1 MITTKASLSKM
12 LFIVVLSLT
21 VAALTQTP
29 LVDANDLVTRPFH
42 ISGQMTLFPFTDQG
56 VATHFGSFVNNGSP
70 YSGNYVAANGD
81 TISWHTGGGQ
91 CNADY
96 SICTGTIVFDSGT
109 GRFEN
114 VTGGF
119 DYQMILVGPGYDYT
133 YTGGGTIT
141 Y

>member
-1 MITTKASLSKM
+1 MKTAKSSLSKM
-12 LFIVVLSLT
+12 LLFVVLSLT
-21 VAALTQTP
+21 VVTLMQTTV
-29 LVDANDLVTRPFH
+29 VDAKDLVTRPFH
-42 ISGQMTLFPFTDQG
+42 ISGQMTFFPFTDQG
-56 VATHFGSFVNNGSP
+56 VATHFGNFVNNGNL

-81 TISWHTGGGQ
+81 TISWHAGGGQ

-96 SICTGTIVFDSGT
+96 SICTGTIAFDGGT

-114 VTGGF
+114 VAGGF
-119 DYQMILVGPGYDYT
+119 DYQMILVGPGYAYT